1 MKVNARFDNASLDN
15 FKATT
20 EEQKNLV
27 AEIKSGLTEGF
38 KKNILIIGSV
48 GTGKTHLAYSI
59 VNSLAGRWTADNG
72 RQYYREDKVIYRPI
86 KSIIDEIKNS
96 WNEKRSPDL
105 DSLCEVPLLIIDEI
119 GVQYGSDSE
128 RTEMYEVF
136 NRRYENMLPII
147 AISNHDIK
155 SLMRILGQ
163 RIFDRLT
170 GGAKVY
176 TLTGAS
182 YRQGG
187 ENDRS

>member
-1 MKVNARFDNASLDN
+1 MRVNARFDNASLDN
-15 FKATT
+15 FKAIT

-72 RQYYREDKVIYRPI
+72 QQYYREDKVIYRPI

-96 WNEKRSPDL
+96 WNEKRCPDL

-147 AISNHDIK
+147 AISNHDTK